1 MTVGEKVEV
10 AGLLTKAETGAPV
23 YAYYVCIQNGDN
35 QGTALGQ
42 LVSLFH
48 EGRERFSLGPI
59 MEVHGEEIF
68 PIQPFRSLEVT
79 FLPKGYVLEDHEGN
93 AVLHEHGIDICDGM
107 SFTIAN
113 ASQYP
118 YLLEIVSPTME
129 LTGEIVMDSPQE
141 P

>member
-1 MTVGEKVEV
+1 
-10 AGLLTKAETGAPV
+10 
-23 YAYYVCIQNGDN
+23 
-35 QGTALGQ
+35 
-42 LVSLFH
+42 
-48 EGRERFSLGPI
+48 

-118 YLLEIVSPTME
+118 YLLEIVSPIME
-129 LTGEIVMDSPQE
+129 LTGEIVMDSSQE